1 MVVAMDRFEVE
12 GSSPV
17 ILLLPL
23 EEEEEGLYNLGE
35 QDEAFLKLEVESDT
49 CMMCCELMNDDLLD
63 GQMMVMEEE
72 EGVVVEFLVDDQHDQ
87 HWEDYHTMTHE
98 EDVATYVA
106 PLGVDGVAAGV
117 HVAVL
122 YQDFDSHSFE
132 DNEMI
137 EHSSLSILLVL
148 LLDDSLDVE
157 QKAY

>member
-12 GSSPV
+12 GSSPAML
-17 ILLLPL
+17 LLLPL
-23 EEEEEGLYNLGE
+23 GEEEEGLYNLGE

-63 GQMMVMEEE
+63 GQMMVMEE
-72 EGVVVEFLVDDQHDQ
+72 GVVVEFLVDDQHDQ

-98 EDVATYVA
+98 EDVA

>member
-1 MVVAMDRFEVE
+1 
-12 GSSPV
+12 
-17 ILLLPL
+17 
-23 EEEEEGLYNLGE
+23 
-35 QDEAFLKLEVESDT
+35 
-49 CMMCCELMNDDLLD
+49 MNDDLLD
-63 GQMMVMEEE
+63 GQMMVME

-122 YQDFDSHSFE
+122 YHDFDSHSFE

>member
-17 ILLLPL
+17 ILLLLPL
-23 EEEEEGLYNLGE
+23 GEEEEGLYNLGE

-63 GQMMVMEEE
+63 GQMMVME

-122 YQDFDSHSFE
+122 YHDFDSHSFE